1 MYDIVII
8 GAGVAGLTAG
18 IYAKRANK
26 TVLILE
32 KKSYGGQIINASN
45 IENYPGEEH
54 ISGFDL
60 ATKLYNQNKS
70 LGVDIF
76 YEEAKNV
83 KKENKEFIIETNK
96 NTYRSKALIIATGTN
111 NRKMNLTNEDNLIG
125 KGISYCATCD
135 GNFYKNKVV
144 AVVGGG
150 NTALEDALYL
160 SNICKKVYL
169 IHRRDKFRADSKTV
183 EELSK
188 KDNIEVILNSNV
200 TNLIGNDHL
209 EMIEVTS
216 NDKKNNLEVAGLFI
230 AIGQIPESELLNGKI
245 EIDESNYIISNE
257 NCHTNIEGAFVA
269 GDVRQKNL
277 RQLVTATSDGAIAAT
292 EAINY
297 INKDF

>member
-26 TVLILE
+26 NVLILE

-76 YEEAKNV
+76 YEEAKNI

-135 GNFYKNKVV
+135 GNFYKNKEV

>member
-26 TVLILE
+26 NVLILE

-76 YEEAKNV
+76 YEEAKNI

>member
-76 YEEAKNV
+76 YEEAKNI

-230 AIGQIPESELLNGKI
+230 AIGQIPESALLNGKI

>member
-45 IENYPGEEH
+45 IDNYPGEEH

-76 YEEAKNV
+76 YEEAKNI

-230 AIGQIPESELLNGKI
+230 AIGQIPESALLNGKI